1 MLSAWLRH
9 EWWNN
14 KRSRIYSL
22 ELDQKQSSGTWGH
35 SHNVEQSLTMEW
47 FAPNAMRTV
56 LEFLHK
62 FTSQILFTITS
73 TFLTTYSETTV
84 IKWFFCTTAMD
95 EDLISYSRNGQKLRI
110 SSRVHMEA
118 FSITKTSIHN
128 SRIATIKEPEHCCIQ
143 TDYNQS
149 FLDACQVYSN
159 RQRLIRDHFVTWDCM
174 LQYSY
179 RTYFREMHV
188 PLLPGGTWYHILMYL
203 NESILH

>member
-22 ELDQKQSSGTWGH
+22 ELDQKRSSGTWEH

-62 FTSQILFTITS
+62 FTSKIMFTITS
-73 TFLTTYSETTV
+73 TFLNTYSETTV
-84 IKWFFCTTAMD
+84 IKWFFCTIAMD
-95 EDLISYSRNGQKLRI
+95 EDLISYSRNGQKLKI
-110 SSRVHMEA
+110 SSQVNMEV
-118 FSITKTSIHN
+118 FSLTKTSIQN
-128 SRIATIKEPEHCCIQ
+128 SRIATIKEPEHCYIQ

-179 RTYFREMHV
+179 RTYFRRNARPVTAWWNLV
-188 PLLPGGTWYHILMYL
+188 PYL
-203 NESILH
+203 DVP